1 MLALWWAK
9 FSPASHSVPQA
20 WLTSVIYQNL
30 WQAGRRG
37 SRQKEPF
44 WLLRRHEI
52 TWWGV
57 GITQMN
63 KLRVGILILGKHLS
77 LWGEL
82 LLTHSPIVSPSSL
95 LHRTSTLFPQ
105 LHFAPLVVFFLWS
118 HLIRSANVLS
128 CLSKHLLGIQ
138 YSSALPQKWN
148 EERPW
153 RNFRNI
159 RSAVVSMVN
168 LGKV

>member
-1 MLALWWAK
+1 MLSLWWAK
-9 FSPASHSVPQA
+9 FSPGSHSIPQA

-30 WQAGRRG
+30 WQVGRRG

-77 LWGEL
+77 LEREL

-105 LHFAPLVVFFLWS
+105 LHFAPLVVFFFVPIWCGPLMCFHVSVNTYWVYNILQLC
-118 HLIRSANVLS
+118 HRSGTRKDLGDII
-128 CLSKHLLGIQ
+128 LL
-138 YSSALPQKWN
+138 L
-148 EERPW
+148 R
-153 RNFRNI
+153 
-159 RSAVVSMVN
+159 
-168 LGKV
+168 

>member
-9 FSPASHSVPQA
+9 FSPASHSVPRA

-44 WLLRRHEI
+44 CLLRRHEI

-77 LWGEL
+77 LEREL
-82 LLTHSPIVSPSSL
+82 LLTHSPIVSPVLTASSHIHPL
-95 LHRTSTLFPQ
+95 SSPPFCPFSCFFFFVPIWYGPLMCFHVSVNTYWVNNILQLCHRTGTRIDLGD
-105 LHFAPLVVFFLWS
+105 VFFS
-118 HLIRSANVLS
+118 ITITFVL
-128 CLSKHLLGIQ
+128 L
-138 YSSALPQKWN
+138 
-148 EERPW
+148 
-153 RNFRNI
+153 
-159 RSAVVSMVN
+159 
-168 LGKV
+168 